1 LQIIQKKNEGMKR
14 ILVTGGAG
22 FIGSHLCER
31 LIEEGNRVICLDN
44 FLTGRKE
51 NIARLME
58 NEHYE
63 LVEHDIMYPYHI
75 DPVDE
80 IYHLACPAS
89 PVHYQSDPIRT
100 MKTSVLGSYNALG
113 MAKKHGAKILLASTS
128 EIYGNPLVHPQPE
141 EYWGNV
147 NTIGPRSCYDEGK
160 RCAETLFMDYH
171 RQEKVRIKIV
181 RIFNTYGPGMLP
193 DDGRVISNFILQAL
207 QNRDITIYGDG
218 SQTRSFQYIDDLT
231 EGLIKMMSTKDSFTG
246 PVNIGNPREF
256 TIKELAEKIVALSGS
271 TSKLVYKP
279 LPVDDPK
286 QRRPDI
292 TLAREMLDWEP
303 TIRLE
308 EGLTRMISFFKKKL
322 EQQSIETRV
331 DLPI

>member
-1 LQIIQKKNEGMKR
+1 MKR

-31 LIEEGNRVICLDN
+31 LLREGNSVICLDN

-51 NIARLME
+51 NISHLME
-58 NEHYE
+58 HKYFD
-63 LVEHDIMYPYHI
+63 LIEHDIIYPYPI
-75 DPVDE
+75 EPVDE

-89 PVHYQSDPIRT
+89 PVHYQHDPIKT
-100 MKTSVLGSYNALG
+100 MKISVMGSYNVLG
-113 MAKKHGAKILLASTS
+113 MAKRHGSRILLASTS
-128 EIYGNPLVHPQPE
+128 EIYGDPLVHPQPE
-141 EYWGNV
+141 QYWGNV
-147 NTIGPRSCYDEGK
+147 NTVGPRSCYDEGK

-207 QNRDITIYGDG
+207 QNQDITIYGDG
-218 SQTRSFQYIDDLT
+218 SQTRSFQYIDDLI
-231 EGLIKMMSTKDSFTG
+231 EGLLKMMQTDEGFTG

-256 TIKELAEKIVALSGS
+256 TIRDLAERIITLSGAS
-271 TSKLVYKP
+271 SKLVYMP

-303 TIRLE
+303 AIRLD
-308 EGLTRMISFFKKKL
+308 EGLTRMISFFRKKL
-322 EQQSIETRV
+322 KKETIEANV
-331 DLPI
+331 NPLS

>member
-1 LQIIQKKNEGMKR
+1 MKR

-22 FIGSHLCER
+22 FIGSHLCEK
-31 LIEEGNRVICLDN
+31 LIREGNKVTCLDN

-51 NIARLME
+51 NIHHLIE
-58 NEHYE
+58 NKHFEM
-63 LVEHDIMYPYHI
+63 VEHDVMHPYFFI

-89 PVHYQSDPIRT
+89 PIHYQRDPIKT
-100 MKTSVLGSYNALG
+100 MKISVLGSYNVLG
-113 MAKKHGAKILLASTS
+113 IAKKHGAKILLASTS
-128 EIYGNPLVHPQPE
+128 EIYGDPLVHPQPE
-141 EYWGNV
+141 QYWGNV

-207 QNRDITIYGDG
+207 QDQDITIYGDG
-218 SQTRSFQYIDDLT
+218 SQTRSFQYIDDLI
-231 EGLIKMMSTKDSFTG
+231 EGLLKMMQTDEGFTG

-256 TIKELAEKIVALSGS
+256 TIRELAERIITLSGAS
-271 TSKLVYKP
+271 SKLVYMP

-303 TIRLE
+303 AIRLD
-308 EGLTRMISFFKKKL
+308 EGLTRMISFFRKKL
-322 EQQSIETRV
+322 KKETIEANV
-331 DLPI
+331 NSLS

>member
-1 LQIIQKKNEGMKR
+1 MKR

-31 LIEEGNRVICLDN
+31 LLREGNSVICLDN

-51 NIARLME
+51 NISHLME
-58 NEHYE
+58 HKYFD
-63 LVEHDIMYPYHI
+63 LIEHDIIYPYPI
-75 DPVDE
+75 EPVDE

-89 PVHYQSDPIRT
+89 PVHYQHDPIKT
-100 MKTSVLGSYNALG
+100 MKISVMGSYNVLG
-113 MAKKHGAKILLASTS
+113 MAKRHGSRILLASTS
-128 EIYGNPLVHPQPE
+128 EIYGDPLVHPQPE
-141 EYWGNV
+141 QYWGNV
-147 NTIGPRSCYDEGK
+147 NTVGPRSCYDEGK

-207 QNRDITIYGDG
+207 QDQDITIYGDG
-218 SQTRSFQYIDDLT
+218 SQTRSFQYIDDLI
-231 EGLIKMMSTKDSFTG
+231 EGLLKMMQTDEGFTG

-256 TIKELAEKIVALSGS
+256 TIRELAERIITLSGAS
-271 TSKLVYKP
+271 SKLVYMP

-303 TIRLE
+303 AIRLD
-308 EGLTRMISFFKKKL
+308 EGLTRMISFFRKKL
-322 EQQSIETRV
+322 KKETIEANV
-331 DLPI
+331 NPLS

>member
-1 LQIIQKKNEGMKR
+1 MKR

-31 LIEEGNRVICLDN
+31 LLREGNSVICLDN

-51 NIARLME
+51 NISHLL
-58 NEHYE
+58 EHKYFD
-63 LVEHDIMYPYHI
+63 LIEHDIMYPYPI
-75 DPVDE
+75 EPVDE

-89 PVHYQSDPIRT
+89 PVHYQHDPIKT
-100 MKTSVLGSYNALG
+100 MKISVMGSYNVLG
-113 MAKKHGAKILLASTS
+113 MAKKHGARILLASTS
-128 EIYGNPLVHPQPE
+128 EIYGDPLVHPQPE
-141 EYWGNV
+141 QYWGNV
-147 NTIGPRSCYDEGK
+147 NTVGPRSCYDEGK

-207 QNRDITIYGDG
+207 QDQDITIYGDG
-218 SQTRSFQYIDDLT
+218 SQTRSFQYIDDLI
-231 EGLIKMMSTKDSFTG
+231 EGLLKMMQTDEGFTG

-256 TIKELAEKIVALSGS
+256 TIRELAERIITLSGAS
-271 TSKLVYKP
+271 SKLVYMP

-303 TIRLE
+303 AIRLD
-308 EGLTRMISFFKKKL
+308 EGLTRMISFFRKKL
-322 EQQSIETRV
+322 KKETIEANV
-331 DLPI
+331 NSLS

>member
-1 LQIIQKKNEGMKR
+1 MKR

>member
-1 LQIIQKKNEGMKR
+1 MKR

-58 NEHYE
+58 NEHFD

-89 PVHYQSDPIRT
+89 PVHYQNDPIRT
-100 MKTSVLGSYNALG
+100 MKTSVLGSYHALG

-292 TLAREMLDWEP
+292 SLAREMLDWEP

-308 EGLTRMISFFKKKL
+308 EGLTRMISFFKGKL

>member
-1 LQIIQKKNEGMKR
+1 MKR

-31 LIEEGNRVICLDN
+31 LLREGNSVICLDN

-51 NIARLME
+51 NISHLME
-58 NEHYE
+58 HK
-63 LVEHDIMYPYHI
+63 LFDLIEHDIIYPYPI
-75 DPVDE
+75 EPVDE

-89 PVHYQSDPIRT
+89 PVHYQHDPIKT
-100 MKTSVLGSYNALG
+100 MKISVMGSYNVLG
-113 MAKKHGAKILLASTS
+113 MAKKHGARILLASTS
-128 EIYGNPLVHPQPE
+128 EIYGDPLVHPQPE
-141 EYWGNV
+141 QYWGNV
-147 NTIGPRSCYDEGK
+147 NTVGPRSCYDEGK

-207 QNRDITIYGDG
+207 QDQDITIYGDG
-218 SQTRSFQYIDDLT
+218 SQTRSFQYIDDLIA
-231 EGLIKMMSTKDSFTG
+231 GLLKMMQTDEGFTG
-246 PVNIGNPREF
+246 PVNIGNPSEF
-256 TIKELAEKIVALSGS
+256 TIRQLAERIITLSGAS
-271 TSKLVYKP
+271 SKLVYMP

-303 TIRLE
+303 AIRLD
-308 EGLTRMISFFKKKL
+308 EGLTRMISFFRKKL
-322 EQQSIETRV
+322 KKETIEANV
-331 DLPI
+331 NPLS

>member
-1 LQIIQKKNEGMKR
+1 MKR

-31 LIEEGNRVICLDN
+31 LLREGNSVICLDN

-51 NIARLME
+51 NISHLME
-58 NEHYE
+58 HK
-63 LVEHDIMYPYHI
+63 LFDLIEHDIIYPYPI
-75 DPVDE
+75 EPVDE

-89 PVHYQSDPIRT
+89 PVHYQHDPIKT
-100 MKTSVLGSYNALG
+100 MKISVMGSYNVLG
-113 MAKKHGAKILLASTS
+113 MAKKHGSRILLASTS
-128 EIYGNPLVHPQPE
+128 EIYGDPLVHPQPE
-141 EYWGNV
+141 QYWGNV
-147 NTIGPRSCYDEGK
+147 NTVGPRSCYDEGK

-207 QNRDITIYGDG
+207 QNQDITIYGDG
-218 SQTRSFQYIDDLT
+218 SQTRSFQYIDDLI
-231 EGLIKMMSTKDSFTG
+231 EGLLKMMQTDEGFTG

-256 TIKELAEKIVALSGS
+256 TIRELAERIITLSGAS
-271 TSKLVYKP
+271 SKLVYMP

-303 TIRLE
+303 AIRLD
-308 EGLTRMISFFKKKL
+308 EGLTRMISFFRKKL
-322 EQQSIETRV
+322 KKETIEANV
-331 DLPI
+331 NPLS

>member
-1 LQIIQKKNEGMKR
+1 MKR

-31 LIEEGNRVICLDN
+31 LLREGNSVICLDN

-51 NIARLME
+51 NISHLME
-58 NEHYE
+58 HKYFD
-63 LVEHDIMYPYHI
+63 LIEHDIMHPYPI
-75 DPVDE
+75 EPVDE

-89 PVHYQSDPIRT
+89 PVHYQRDPIKT
-100 MKTSVLGSYNALG
+100 MKISVMGSYNVLG
-113 MAKKHGAKILLASTS
+113 MAKRHGSRILLASTS
-128 EIYGNPLVHPQPE
+128 EIYGDPLVHPQPE
-141 EYWGNV
+141 QYWGNV
-147 NTIGPRSCYDEGK
+147 NTVGPRSCYDEGK

-171 RQEKVRIKIV
+171 RQEKVHIKIV

-207 QNRDITIYGDG
+207 QDQDITIYGDG
-218 SQTRSFQYIDDLT
+218 SQTRSFQYIDDLI
-231 EGLIKMMSTKDSFTG
+231 EGLLKMMQTDEGFTG

-256 TIKELAEKIVALSGS
+256 TIRELAERIITLSGAS
-271 TSKLVYKP
+271 SKLVYMP

-303 TIRLE
+303 AIRLD
-308 EGLTRMISFFKKKL
+308 EGLTRMISFFRKKL
-322 EQQSIETRV
+322 KKETIEANV
-331 DLPI
+331 NPLS

>member
-1 LQIIQKKNEGMKR
+1 MKR

-22 FIGSHLCER
+22 FIGSQLCER
-31 LIEEGNRVICLDN
+31 LIAEGNRVICLDN

-51 NIARLME
+51 NIAHLME
-58 NEHYE
+58 NEHFD
-63 LVEHDIMYPYHI
+63 LVEHDIMHPYHI

-89 PVHYQSDPIRT
+89 PVHYQSNPIRT
-100 MKTSVLGSYNALG
+100 MKTSVLGSYNVLG

-231 EGLIKMMSTKDSFTG
+231 KGLMKMMDTKDSFTG

-286 QRRPDI
+286 QRQPDI

-322 EQQSIETRV
+322 EQQPIETRV
-331 DLPI
+331 VLPI

>member
-1 LQIIQKKNEGMKR
+1 MKR

-22 FIGSHLCER
+22 FIGSQLCER
-31 LIEEGNRVICLDN
+31 LIAEGNRVICLDN

-51 NIARLME
+51 NIAHLRE
-58 NEHYE
+58 NEHFD
-63 LVEHDIMYPYHI
+63 LVEHDIMHPYHI

-89 PVHYQSDPIRT
+89 PLHYQSNPIRT
-100 MKTSVLGSYNALG
+100 MKTSVLGSYNVLG

-231 EGLIKMMSTKDSFTG
+231 KGLMKMMDTKDSFTG

-286 QRRPDI
+286 QRQPDI

-322 EQQSIETRV
+322 EQQPIETRV
-331 DLPI
+331 VLPI

>member
-1 LQIIQKKNEGMKR
+1 MKR

-31 LIEEGNRVICLDN
+31 LLREGNSVICLDN

-51 NIARLME
+51 NISHLME
-58 NEHYE
+58 HK
-63 LVEHDIMYPYHI
+63 LFDLIEHDIIYPYPI
-75 DPVDE
+75 EPVDE

-89 PVHYQSDPIRT
+89 PVHYQHDPIKT
-100 MKTSVLGSYNALG
+100 MKISVMGSYNVLG
-113 MAKKHGAKILLASTS
+113 MAKKHGARILLASTS
-128 EIYGNPLVHPQPE
+128 EIYGDPLVHPQPE
-141 EYWGNV
+141 QYWGNV
-147 NTIGPRSCYDEGK
+147 NTVGPRSCYDEGK

-207 QNRDITIYGDG
+207 QNQDITIYGDG
-218 SQTRSFQYIDDLT
+218 SQTRSFQYIDDLI
-231 EGLIKMMSTKDSFTG
+231 EGLLKMMQTDEGFTG

-256 TIKELAEKIVALSGS
+256 TIRELAERIITLSGAS
-271 TSKLVYKP
+271 SKLVYMP

-303 TIRLE
+303 AIRLD
-308 EGLTRMISFFKKKL
+308 EGLTRMISFFRKKL
-322 EQQSIETRV
+322 KKETIEANV
-331 DLPI
+331 NPLS